1 MALLHYWNLPVRC
14 PVILMKMAFH
24 GLGMFYK
31 FLKRTKY
38 HQENDADVKRLAWD
52 YGEAPPNG
60 GNGVGRETDNSGTW
74 IQLIEP
80 PDRRDEP
87 ESTFREFLKENV
99 KDVYEAEPSA
109 GRAAKDR
116 RRDWLDFGNERKIA
130 VIDRDP
136 ENFQLKLERNPK
148 LPELLIRPN
157 TWQIYCQIRALQALQ
172 DAPSSAHLPLLR
184 LFESHDCADW
194 PPVDPEPIEASDW
207 MVLTAP
213 NRPGTGEQRRFV
225 EQALGTP
232 DFAFL
237 EGPPGSGKTTAI
249 CELVLQLAKRGK
261 RALLCAS
268 THVAVDNVL
277 ERLMDDSNPYRDLLI
292 PVRIGDRKNVSEKA
306 LRWQLE
312 RFVRN
317 ERERLLGEL
326 NGLSSLTPSQEALR
340 EALRHRPSAF
350 VRLVLDAANLVCGTT
365 IGILQH
371 PDIRSGG
378 HASPDFDVLIIDE
391 ASKTTFQEFLVPAL
405 LAKRWVIVGD
415 PKQLSPYVD
424 DDAMAVN
431 IEACLPDPRLQDVCV
446 DTFIAGRRGSRK
458 RRAVV
463 VAEDEPTRQV
473 YREQC
478 AARDVTLADADHDD
492 HGLPTADIVIG
503 TAAALERKAN
513 ELPLNLATVRDPEDA
528 LHVVHRRADAL
539 RPDGRDLEEQ
549 PEWASEVGWR
559 LAREY
564 EQRFAEEPDNS
575 SGNRRNTAERLRQE
589 VEELLPVEMTDAERG
604 AEVLERID
612 RVRRVAL
619 PSVLESLRYG
629 FERDPGQRNGMA
641 LSDGLPRHVLEPR
654 HVLLSTQHR
663 MHPEIAAFSHEHVY
677 EGAALRTP
685 EDMADKR
692 VWSYPRYAHRAVWR
706 DVCGDF
712 DRRFNRN
719 EDEARSVVDE
729 LRHFDEWARVN
740 PCQDGYPWEAA
751 VLTFYR
757 GHEREVR
764 CHLRKWTGQ
773 KHEMRHFAR
782 GQKERPYLRVELCT
796 IDRFQGHEA
805 DVVLISFA
813 RPHATCFLESP
824 NRLNVALTRAR
835 YQRVVIGNR
844 QGMLRARGTMLE
856 KLARS
861 EPWDTHIDRRQQ

>member
-1 MALLHYWNLPVRC
+1 MALLHYWNLVDHRPDV
-14 PVILMKMAFH
+14 LMNMAFR
-24 GLGMFYK
+24 GLGMFYR
-31 FLKRTKY
+31 FLKRTKD
-38 HQENDADVKRLAWD
+38 HVENDADVKRLTWD
-52 YGEAPPNG
+52 HCEAPPNG
-60 GNGVGRETDNSGTW
+60 GNCVGRETNNSETW

-87 ESTFREFLKENV
+87 GSTFREFLHEDV

-109 GRAAKDR
+109 GREARDR
-116 RRDWLDFGNERKIA
+116 RRDRPAFGKERKIA

-136 ENFQLKLERNPK
+136 DTSQLRLARIPK
-148 LPELLIRPN
+148 LPEILIRPN
-157 TWQIYCQIRALQALQ
+157 TWQIDCQIRALQALQ

-184 LFESHDCADW
+184 LFEGIHHAFW
-194 PPVDPEPIEASDW
+194 PPVNPEPIEASDW
-207 MVLTAP
+207 MVLTDP

-277 ERLMDDSNPYRDLLI
+277 ERLMDESNSHRDLVI
-292 PVRIGDRKNVSEKA
+292 PVRIGDRRNVSEKA
-306 LRWQLE
+306 RDWQLE
-312 RFVRN
+312 EFVRK
-317 ERERLLGEL
+317 ERERLLREL
-326 NGLSSLTPSQEALR
+326 NRRGSLTLSQEALQ
-340 EALRHRPSAF
+340 EALRPGPSAIE
-350 VRLVLDAANLVCGTT
+350 RLVLDAANLVCGTT
-365 IGILQH
+365 IGILKH
-371 PDIRSGG
+371 PDIRSGC
-378 HASPDFDVLIIDE
+378 HASPDFDVLFVDE

-415 PKQLSPYVD
+415 PKQLSPYVN

-431 IEACLPDPRLQDVCV
+431 IEACLPDQRLQDACV
-446 DTFIAGRRGSRK
+446 DTFMAGRRGTRK
-458 RRAVV
+458 RRAAVV
-463 VAEDEPTRQV
+463 GAEDEPTRQV

-492 HGLPTADIVIG
+492 HGLRTADIVIG
-503 TAAALERKAN
+503 TAAALERRAN
-513 ELPLNLATVRDPEDA
+513 ELPRDLATVRSPENG
-528 LHVVHRRADAL
+528 LHVVQRRADAL
-539 RPDGRDLEEQ
+539 RPDGRDREEQ
-549 PEWASEVGWR
+549 PEWASEVSWR

-564 EQRFAEEPDNS
+564 EQRFAEESDNLS
-575 SGNRRNTAERLRQE
+575 DNRQTTAERLGKA
-589 VEELLPVEMTDAERG
+589 VEELLPVAEPEDVR
-604 AEVLERID
+604 ERID

-619 PSVLESLRYG
+619 PSVLESLRNG
-629 FERDPGQRNGMA
+629 FDRTPDQRTGSA
-641 LSDGLPRHVLEPR
+641 LSDGLPESVLMPR

-685 EDMADKR
+685 ADMADKR
-692 VWSYPRYAHRAVWR
+692 AWGYPRYAHRAVWR
-706 DVCGDF
+706 DVRGDF
-712 DRRFNRN
+712 DGGFNSN
-719 EDEARSVVDE
+719 EREARSVVDE

-740 PCQDGYPWEAA
+740 PPQDGYPWGAA

-757 GHEREVR
+757 GQEREVR
-764 CHLRKWTGQ
+764 GHLRKWTGQ
-773 KHEMRHFAR
+773 KHAMRHFTR
-782 GQKERPYLRVELCT
+782 GQKERPYLRIDLCT

-805 DVVLISFA
+805 DVVLISIA
-813 RPHATCFLESP
+813 RPHATSFLESP

-844 QGMLRARGTMLE
+844 QGMLRARGTLLE

-861 EPWDTHIDRRQQ
+861 EPWDTHIERWQQ